1 MVLNP
6 HVRRHSVCGLTPPLI
21 ADRSI
26 PSRVSV
32 SVFTDSGPM
41 TPRALMMVSE
51 QQRRRAAQLRRRGS
65 VVLEY
70 LLLATIVGLGVIV
83 GLAVVR
89 DALVTELKDLAFA
102 IRLLL

>member
-1 MVLNP
+1 ML
-6 HVRRHSVCGLTPPLI
+6 
-21 ADRSI
+21 
-26 PSRVSV
+26 
-32 SVFTDSGPM
+32 
-41 TPRALMMVSE
+41 SE
-51 QQRRRAAQLRRRGS
+51 QRRRRSGLRRGS

-70 LLLATIVGLGVIV
+70 LLLATIVGIGVIV

>member
-1 MVLNP
+1 
-6 HVRRHSVCGLTPPLI
+6 
-21 ADRSI
+21 
-26 PSRVSV
+26 
-32 SVFTDSGPM
+32 
-41 TPRALMMVSE
+41 MMVSA
-51 QQRRRAAQLRRRGS
+51 QQRRRAAQRRGS

>member
-1 MVLNP
+1 ML
-6 HVRRHSVCGLTPPLI
+6 
-21 ADRSI
+21 
-26 PSRVSV
+26 
-32 SVFTDSGPM
+32 
-41 TPRALMMVSE
+41 SE
-51 QQRRRAAQLRRRGS
+51 QRRRRAKQRRGS

-70 LLLATIVGLGVIV
+70 LLLATIVGIGVIV

>member
-1 MVLNP
+1 
-6 HVRRHSVCGLTPPLI
+6 
-21 ADRSI
+21 
-26 PSRVSV
+26 
-32 SVFTDSGPM
+32 
-41 TPRALMMVSE
+41 MVSE
-51 QQRRRAAQLRRRGS
+51 QRRRLAERRRGS

-70 LLLATIVGLGVIV
+70 LLLCTIVGIGVIV

>member
-1 MVLNP
+1 
-6 HVRRHSVCGLTPPLI
+6 
-21 ADRSI
+21 
-26 PSRVSV
+26 
-32 SVFTDSGPM
+32 
-41 TPRALMMVSE
+41 MVSE
-51 QQRRRAAQLRRRGS
+51 QQRRRARRRRGS

-70 LLLATIVGLGVIV
+70 LLLCTIVGLGVIV

>member
-1 MVLNP
+1 MGLMLN
-6 HVRRHSVCGLTPPLI
+6 
-21 ADRSI
+21 
-26 PSRVSV
+26 
-32 SVFTDSGPM
+32 
-41 TPRALMMVSE
+41 E
-51 QQRRRAAQLRRRGS
+51 QRRRRTGQRRGS

-70 LLLATIVGLGVIV
+70 LLLATIVGIGVIV

>member
-1 MVLNP
+1 
-6 HVRRHSVCGLTPPLI
+6 
-21 ADRSI
+21 
-26 PSRVSV
+26 
-32 SVFTDSGPM
+32 
-41 TPRALMMVSE
+41 MMVSE
-51 QQRRRAAQLRRRGS
+51 QQRRRAAELRRRGS

>member
-1 MVLNP
+1 
-6 HVRRHSVCGLTPPLI
+6 
-21 ADRSI
+21 
-26 PSRVSV
+26 
-32 SVFTDSGPM
+32 
-41 TPRALMMVSE
+41 MMLSE
-51 QQRRRAAQLRRRGS
+51 QQRRQAAKRRGS

-70 LLLATIVGLGVIV
+70 LLLATIVGIGVIV

>member
-1 MVLNP
+1 ML
-6 HVRRHSVCGLTPPLI
+6 
-21 ADRSI
+21 
-26 PSRVSV
+26 
-32 SVFTDSGPM
+32 
-41 TPRALMMVSE
+41 SE
-51 QQRRRAAQLRRRGS
+51 QRRRRNALRRGS

-70 LLLATIVGLGVIV
+70 LLLATSVGIGVIV

>member
-1 MVLNP
+1 MLN
-6 HVRRHSVCGLTPPLI
+6 
-21 ADRSI
+21 
-26 PSRVSV
+26 
-32 SVFTDSGPM
+32 
-41 TPRALMMVSE
+41 E
-51 QQRRRAAQLRRRGS
+51 QRRRRAKQRRGS

-70 LLLATIVGLGVIV
+70 LLLATIVGIGVIV

>member
-1 MVLNP
+1 ML
-6 HVRRHSVCGLTPPLI
+6 
-21 ADRSI
+21 
-26 PSRVSV
+26 
-32 SVFTDSGPM
+32 
-41 TPRALMMVSE
+41 SE
-51 QQRRRAAQLRRRGS
+51 QRRRRNASRRGS

-70 LLLATIVGLGVIV
+70 LLLATIVGIGVIV

>member
-1 MVLNP
+1 
-6 HVRRHSVCGLTPPLI
+6 
-21 ADRSI
+21 
-26 PSRVSV
+26 
-32 SVFTDSGPM
+32 
-41 TPRALMMVSE
+41 MVSE
-51 QQRRRAAQLRRRGS
+51 QRRRRAQQRRGS

-70 LLLATIVGLGVIV
+70 LLLATIVGIGVIV